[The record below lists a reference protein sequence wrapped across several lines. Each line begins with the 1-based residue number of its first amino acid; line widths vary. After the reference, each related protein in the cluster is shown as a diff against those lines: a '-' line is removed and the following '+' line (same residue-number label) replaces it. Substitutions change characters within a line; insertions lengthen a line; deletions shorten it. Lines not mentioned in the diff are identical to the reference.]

1 MTALTLR
8 QVPPPV
14 EKAIREEAAQRHI
27 SLNKAVV
34 SMLEETVLGKKKP
47 GIQRYH
53 DLDWM
58 SGTWSAKDTAD
69 FQKHLAESRS
79 IDPELWQ

>member
-34 SMLEETVLGKKKP
+34 SMLEETVLGKKNP
-47 GIQRYH
+47 E
-53 DLDWM
+53 
-58 SGTWSAKDTAD
+58 SSATTTWTG
-69 FQKHLAESRS
+69 
-79 IDPELWQ
+79 